1 MKGRLKTALSLYK
14 KNIMPRK
21 IKTISEKRIN
31 KATEKRKDL
40 RKKGEDAI
48 SRGDQKSAKFFRE
61 KYDRIG
67 NRVGKA
73 ANNIKTSYSKDG
85 KVTPNKKQTA
95 LSEVVV
101 EAKNKRKPIKTGVA
115 EMGKGPTAKVL
126 NRFPGSG
133 ISMIDNVLGTT
144 KQKAEGVIFSEE
156 PESVSVNDNFVGDI
170 VGKPKTIN
178 FKN

>member
-1 MKGRLKTALSLYK
+1 
-14 KNIMPRK
+14 MPRK

-73 ANNIKTSYSKDG
+73 ANN
-85 KVTPNKKQTA
+85 
-95 LSEVVV
+95 
-101 EAKNKRKPIKTGVA
+101 IKTGVA